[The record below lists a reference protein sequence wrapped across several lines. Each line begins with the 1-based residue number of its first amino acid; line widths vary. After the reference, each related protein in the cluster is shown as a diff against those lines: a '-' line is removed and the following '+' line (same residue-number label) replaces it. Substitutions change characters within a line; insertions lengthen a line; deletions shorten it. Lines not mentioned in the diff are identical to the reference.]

1 MSVHFANFHC
11 ININEIISI
20 GKEWAWNVL
29 LTSIRCITQ
38 QLFRIHI
45 LLSKEKDYWFISRF
59 PVFLFFSLQDN
70 SFPQVAVWQ
79 RVLLI
84 IWFINNSYIRYI
96 SLTYSLHNHFN
107 EPFNM
112 RLPSLCYYS
121 IQRVWLF
128 FRWNKL
134 SLYKHVYLRAFFI
147 YRHTRHISRRL
158 LFYKIY
164 FIYLSIF

>member
-1 MSVHFANFHC
+1 M
-11 ININEIISI
+11 
-20 GKEWAWNVL
+20 
-29 LTSIRCITQ
+29 
-38 QLFRIHI
+38 IHI
-45 LLSKEKDYWFISRF
+45 TFSIIFN
-59 PVFLFFSLQDN
+59 FFFLQDN
-70 SFPQVAVWQ
+70 SFPQVAVLQ

-96 SLTYSLHNHFN
+96 SLTYSLHNRFN

-134 SLYKHVYLRAFFI
+134 SLYKHVYLWDFFI
-147 YRHTRHISRRL
+147 YRHTRHISRHTSL
-158 LFYKIY
+158 LQDILHIPQYILNITTHLTTQY
-164 FIYLSIF
+164 YYLSMARP

>member
-11 ININEIISI
+11 INIKEIISN
-20 GKEWAWNVL
+20 GKEGAWNIL
-29 LTSIRCITQ
+29 LTSIRCITH
-38 QLFRIHI
+38 QLSILFIYCYLRRRIIDSYH
-45 LLSKEKDYWFISRF
+45 
-59 PVFLFFSLQDN
+59 VFQYFDFFSLQDN
-70 SFPQVAVWQ
+70 SFPQMAVWQ

-96 SLTYSLHNHFN
+96 SLTYSLHNRFN

-134 SLYKHVYLRAFFI
+134 SVYKHVYLWDFFI
-147 YRHTRHISRRL
+147 YRHTTHISRHTSL
-158 LFYKIY
+158 V
-164 FIYLSIF
+164 